1 MNMSAGTYKLKLRP
15 GRTGNALAMAKSAGI
30 NLPGAEA
37 AHRVFSEKDWKI
49 VIDFGK

>member
-1 MNMSAGTYKLKLRP
+1 MSAGTYKLKLRP